1 MNKWLTYTQ
10 FIVGCIL
17 VILETYAFSKTGV
30 EMMKR
35 FERILIKLI
44 VIQFVALVCAQL
56 LIQQSAIQPY
66 LSRVVQYEGVNK
78 ITITEWL
85 ETFSQKR

>member
-1 MNKWLTYTQ
+1 
-10 FIVGCIL
+10 
-17 VILETYAFSKTGV
+17 
-30 EMMKR
+30 MKR

-44 VIQFVALVCAQL
+44 VIQFIALVCVQV
-56 LIQQSAIQPY
+56 LIQNTTVQPY

-85 ETFSQKR
+85 ETFSQ

>member
-1 MNKWLTYTQ
+1 
-10 FIVGCIL
+10 
-17 VILETYAFSKTGV
+17 
-30 EMMKR
+30 MKR

-44 VIQFVALVCAQL
+44 VIQFIALVCAQV
-56 LIQQSAIQPY
+56 LIQNTTVQPY

-85 ETFSQKR
+85 ETFSQ

>member
-1 MNKWLTYTQ
+1 
-10 FIVGCIL
+10 
-17 VILETYAFSKTGV
+17 
-30 EMMKR
+30 MKR

-56 LIQQSAIQPY
+56 LIQQSSIQPY
-66 LSRVVQYEGVNK
+66 ISRVVQYEGVNK

-85 ETFSQKR
+85 ETFSQ

>member
-1 MNKWLTYTQ
+1 
-10 FIVGCIL
+10 
-17 VILETYAFSKTGV
+17 
-30 EMMKR
+30 MKR

-56 LIQQSAIQPY
+56 LIQQSTIQPY

-78 ITITEWL
+78 ITVTEWL
-85 ETFSQKR
+85 ETFSQ

>member
-1 MNKWLTYTQ
+1 
-10 FIVGCIL
+10 
-17 VILETYAFSKTGV
+17 
-30 EMMKR
+30 MKR

-56 LIQQSAIQPY
+56 LIQQSTIQPY

-85 ETFSQKR
+85 ETFSQ

>member
-1 MNKWLTYTQ
+1 
-10 FIVGCIL
+10 
-17 VILETYAFSKTGV
+17 
-30 EMMKR
+30 MMKR
-35 FERILIKLI
+35 LERILIKLI

>member
-1 MNKWLTYTQ
+1 
-10 FIVGCIL
+10 
-17 VILETYAFSKTGV
+17 
-30 EMMKR
+30 MKR

-56 LIQQSAIQPY
+56 LIQHSTIQPY

-85 ETFSQKR
+85 ETFGQQR

>member
-17 VILETYAFSKTGV
+17 VILETYAFFKTGV